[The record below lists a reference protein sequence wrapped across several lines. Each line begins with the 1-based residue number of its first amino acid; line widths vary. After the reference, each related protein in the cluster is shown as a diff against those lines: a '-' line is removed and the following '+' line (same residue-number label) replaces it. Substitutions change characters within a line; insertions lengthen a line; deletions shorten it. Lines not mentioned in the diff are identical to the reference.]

1 MDQVN
6 RRSALAMG
14 AAAVAGLATIPFTST
29 PAHAEEHRN
38 RRLHDA
44 AVALRV
50 ARDEIASAP
59 HTWGGQ
65 KREALESIDRALVH
79 LERLRDWHE

>member
-6 RRSALAMG
+6 RRSALTLG
-14 AAAVAGLATIPFTST
+14 AAAVAGLVAIPLTSPT
-29 PAHAEEHRN
+29 ASAEEHRWKS
-38 RRLHDA
+38 LHDA
-44 AVALRV
+44 AVALRI
-50 ARDEIASAP
+50 ARDEIERAP

-65 KREALESIDRALVH
+65 KKEALVDIDRALVH